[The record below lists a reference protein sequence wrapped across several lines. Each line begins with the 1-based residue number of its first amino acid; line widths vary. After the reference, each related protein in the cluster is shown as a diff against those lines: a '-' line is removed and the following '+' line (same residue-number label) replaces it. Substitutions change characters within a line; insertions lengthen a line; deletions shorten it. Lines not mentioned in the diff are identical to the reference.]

1 MDHSPVPIIV
11 RMREVLRMVG
21 LSRATIYKRIKQGK
35 FPAALPLGDGA
46 VAVGWLRSEV
56 EQWIA
61 EQVSRRDALA
71 AAAA

>member
-1 MDHSPVPIIV
+1 MEHTSVPIII

-21 LSRATIYKRIKQGK
+21 LSRSTIYNRMDKGT
-35 FPAALPLGDGA
+35 FPAAVPLGE

>member
-35 FPAALPLGDGA
+35 FPAAVPLGD

-56 EQWIA
+56 EQWIT